1 MKKCFGRPIDYI
13 LEYMEFMFNQ
23 QKSEDDQTVR
33 TEHEEVL
40 KTESFRDL
48 GVYSTKL
55 DRYWCHTTYNIQ
67 TGG

>member
-1 MKKCFGRPIDYI
+1 MIISNP
-13 LEYMEFMFNQ
+13 EYMEFMFNQ

>member
-1 MKKCFGRPIDYI
+1 MWRNALVDQMIISNP
-13 LEYMEFMFNQ
+13 EYMEFMFNQ

-55 DRYWCHTTYNIQ
+55 DRY
-67 TGG
+67 

>member
-1 MKKCFGRPIDYI
+1 MLIVKKCFGRPIDYI

-40 KTESFRDL
+40 KTELQRFRDL
-48 GVYSTKL
+48 FY
-55 DRYWCHTTYNIQ
+55 
-67 TGG
+67 